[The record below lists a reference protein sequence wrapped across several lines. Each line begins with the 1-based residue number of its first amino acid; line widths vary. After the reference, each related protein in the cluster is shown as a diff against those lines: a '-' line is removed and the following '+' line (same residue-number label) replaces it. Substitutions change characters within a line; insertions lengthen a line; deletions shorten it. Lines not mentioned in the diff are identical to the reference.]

1 MKRFTARPARADY
14 RAPRL
19 SGRRRWSIT
28 MKAFTGRAK
37 TRRVGW
43 LAETAIGRRYRE
55 HLKAC
60 AAARAPVTPPKRK
73 K

>member
-1 MKRFTARPARADY
+1 
-14 RAPRL
+14 
-19 SGRRRWSIT
+19 